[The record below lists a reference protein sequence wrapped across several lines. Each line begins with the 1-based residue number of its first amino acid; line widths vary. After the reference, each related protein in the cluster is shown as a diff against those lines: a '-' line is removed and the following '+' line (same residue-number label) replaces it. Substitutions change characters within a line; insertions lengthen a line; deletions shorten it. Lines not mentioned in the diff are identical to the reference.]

1 MFRAR
6 QVSTALASSVV
17 EEDSFLSFSYLIC
30 KKQREDTSLGC
41 PEPDMRSLVI
51 VAIVIIFAER
61 LTFNYKS
68 GPLMEKEMQIH
79 SSILSWRMDRGAWQ
93 ATVHGVAC
101 AHTHTHTHTH
111 THITVHGVSCA
122 RAHTHTL

>member
-79 SSILSWRMDRGAWQ
+79 SSILAWRMDRGAWQ
-93 ATVHGVAC
+93 ATVHGVARVRHDL
-101 AHTHTHTHTH
+101 ATEPPPY
-111 THITVHGVSCA
+111 IQK
-122 RAHTHTL
+122 

>member
-1 MFRAR
+1 
-6 QVSTALASSVV
+6 
-17 EEDSFLSFSYLIC
+17 
-30 KKQREDTSLGC
+30 
-41 PEPDMRSLVI
+41 MRSLVI

-79 SSILSWRMDRGAWQ
+79 SSILAWRMDRGAWQ
-93 ATVHGVAC
+93 ATVHGVAR
-101 AHTHTHTHTH
+101 ARTHTHTHTH
-111 THITVHGVSCA
+111 FTVHGVACA

>member
-79 SSILSWRMDRGAWQ
+79 FNILAGKFHGQRSWTGYILWICKRVGHNL
-93 ATVHGVAC
+93 ATKQQMH
-101 AHTHTHTHTH
+101 
-111 THITVHGVSCA
+111 SP
-122 RAHTHTL
+122 